1 MLPAIQKQVSRLYIN
16 TIDDLL
22 ELGCEAENVLEAE
35 RLYVPPPPPQQ
46 TILPESA
53 YKTKAL

>member
-22 ELGCEAENVLEAE
+22 ELGCEVENVLEAE
-35 RLYVPPPPPQQ
+35 RLYVPPPPQQ